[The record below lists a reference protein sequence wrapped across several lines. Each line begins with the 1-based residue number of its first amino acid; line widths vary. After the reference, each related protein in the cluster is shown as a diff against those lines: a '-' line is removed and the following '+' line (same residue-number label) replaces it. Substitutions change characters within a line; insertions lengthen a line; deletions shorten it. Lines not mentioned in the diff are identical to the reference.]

1 MTDETLKFIREHRA
15 KLGKA
20 WLAGMDDK
28 RAARYA
34 GVSEEELMRALA
46 DSPELT
52 EYRDKRVD
60 KLLIKAQENIA
71 DKILDGDVKVSE
83 WYWEKIRKSENR
95 ALEYQE
101 EHEEEEGDDLLDG
114 YTAGKVTFGE

>member
-1 MTDETLKFIREHRA
+1 MTKETTKLIREKRA

-34 GVSEEELMRALA
+34 GVTEEELARALA

-71 DKILDGDVKVSE
+71 NKINDGDVKVSE
-83 WYWEKIRKSENR
+83 WYWEKIRKNESR
-95 ALEYQE
+95 MLDYQE
-101 EHEEEEGDDLLDG
+101 EHEEDDIDDLLDNC
-114 YTAGKVTFGE
+114 TAKVSFDE